1 MMLMA
6 VMLIASVAASAQESL
21 LPEKNSFGVEINS
34 TFNATVGVRARY
46 FATKNDAIRLGI
58 GFNSDNIKD
67 SGEEI
72 ATNGDKDEWTYKNK
86 KSEFT
91 FGIGYERH
99 FSAGKRVSPYV
110 GAEFKFIKLSRSASA
125 EDTATPVG
133 GASATDKVTISNANY
148 DWATGGIGE
157 RAQAGIGFNVFAGM
171 DVYVWKGFYA
181 GVELGLGLQTLK
193 EKDVTVERTP
203 AVGLIAKTEDEGTI
217 RNTKAGF
224 FAQPLLRIGYTF

>member
-6 VMLIASVAASAQESL
+6 AMLIASVAASAQESL

-58 GFNSDNIKD
+58 GFNSDTDKN
-67 SGEEI
+67 SGETVI
-72 ATNGDKDEWTYKNK
+72 TGTAFEWNYKNK
-86 KSEFT
+86 KSEFAL
-91 FGIGYERH
+91 GIGYERH

-110 GAEFKFIKLSRSASA
+110 GAEFKFIKIARSASG
-125 EDTATPVG
+125 EETVSGVG
-133 GASATDKVTISNANY
+133 TDEWTIKNANTNSFTSP
-148 DWATGGIGE
+148 DTDIPAE
-157 RAQAGIGFNVFAGM
+157 AGISFNVVAGM
-171 DVYVWKGFYA
+171 DIYVWKGFYA
-181 GVELGLGLQTLK
+181 GVELGLGVQTLK
-193 EKDVTVERTP
+193 QKDADYEWKGVSGTGKAPT
-203 AVGLIAKTEDEGTI
+203 DEYFG